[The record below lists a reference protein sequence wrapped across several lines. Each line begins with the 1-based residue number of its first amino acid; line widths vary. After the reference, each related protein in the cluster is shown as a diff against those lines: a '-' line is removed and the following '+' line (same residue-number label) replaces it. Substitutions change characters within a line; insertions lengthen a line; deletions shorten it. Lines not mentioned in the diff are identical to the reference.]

1 MITKEDIINWS
12 KPHVIDGKRTVIETV
27 NIRISIV
34 GGRVGLYGDFEN
46 DFEVAIM
53 DTISNEFVTR
63 YLYTEANDD
72 IIPYMKSDDLV
83 NFVNSIIREDFHVR

>member
-12 KPHVIDGKRTVIETV
+12 KPHAIDGKRTVIETA

-72 IIPYMKSDDLV
+72 IIPYMKSDDMV